1 MRTVLYSGRYGN
13 MSSHT
18 STVALA
24 IMATVSRLLPR
35 NAKIKAAAKPSA
47 ALMALPVAVRIAGKV
62 MAGTVIDMLEKPELI
77 EEAKKELRRRVGAEG
92 YIPPIPEGIRPMAIN
107 PKK

>member
-1 MRTVLYSGRYGN
+1 MIVKSFARLLKKAGETFTLQTVLYSGRYGN

-35 NAKIKAAAKPSA
+35 NAKIKAEAKPSA

-62 MAGTVIDMLEKPELI
+62 MAESVAYGT
-77 EEAKKELRRRVGAEG
+77 
-92 YIPPIPEGIRPMAIN
+92 
-107 PKK
+107 

>member
-1 MRTVLYSGRYGN
+1 MKKAGETFTLQAVLYSGRYGN

-62 MAGTVIDMLEKPELI
+62 MAESVAYGT
-77 EEAKKELRRRVGAEG
+77 
-92 YIPPIPEGIRPMAIN
+92 Y
-107 PKK
+107 